1 MDNESDLQ
9 KHSRYFFFT
18 CFIAIIIL
26 SIYLVR
32 SLITAVVYAMLLTYI
47 FYPIYK
53 KIKIGVRSENA
64 ASILTSLI
72 IIMIIVIPL
81 IFAAN
86 ALINES
92 VSLFRIARTIDLTD
106 FEVKISR
113 FLPLNLDITDY
124 LQDFLNNFTLS
135 IARNTSDFLITL
147 PRRAISFFAMLFT
160 MFYLFKEGPFLVSKI
175 EDHIPLKDTHK
186 SDLAR
191 RFNNII
197 YASLYGI
204 VLTAVLQGALG
215 ALGLWIFG
223 IPSPI
228 LWGIVMVILS
238 MLPFVGAYLIWL
250 PAAVF
255 KIVSGDLFNGIGLL
269 IYGVLIVSTVD
280 NIIRPKIVSKKG
292 KVHPVLVLLG
302 VIGGLQVFGL
312 LGIIIGPLILAI
324 LMVFFDLYLL
334 EKDQSR
340 KHHFNPDGPDNP

>member
-1 MDNESDLQ
+1 MDNELDLQ

-47 FYPIYK
+47 FYPVYK
-53 KIKIGVRSENA
+53 KIKIAVRSENV

-72 IIMIIVIPL
+72 IVMITVIPL

-92 VSLFRIARTIDLTD
+92 VSLFRIARSIDLTD
-106 FEVKISR
+106 FELKLSR
-113 FLPLNLDITDY
+113 FLPQNLDITDY

-160 MFYLFKEGPFLVSKI
+160 MFYLFKEGPFFVSKI

-255 KIVSGDLFNGIGLL
+255 KIISGDLFNGIGLL
-269 IYGVLIVSTVD
+269 LYGVLIVSTVD

-292 KVHPVLVLLG
+292 KIHPVLVLLG

-324 LMVFFDLYLL
+324 LMVFFDLYLI

-340 KHHFNPDGPDNP
+340 KPQSHTG